1 MARVRIPEPLAG
13 RVGAGSGGT
22 GMAAAEGGYGEGAE
36 QARHAAGAQRPAQ
49 EFNCRKVMVLGAGL
63 IGSALAARLVLRGH
77 CVLLATRNG
86 RAPAGMDA
94 LALDLTAALPD
105 AQLRKAMSGVDV
117 VVNTVGIFLESGQ
130 QTFDAVHV
138 NGPRAVFEA
147 ARAANVRR
155 WVQLSALGADAESPL
170 PYFASKGRM
179 DAILR
184 DGDGDGHVAGS
195 RSQPEVAIVKPSLV
209 FAPEGASTRWFAQLA
224 SLPLTPLPGHGRHA
238 VQPVHLDD
246 LVDALVALVESPEVP
261 PVLHAVG
268 PQSLPMR
275 DYLQV
280 FKRAMATGRAFVPI
294 PMRLLRT
301 IAAVASRI
309 GKLPVD
315 ADALSMLE
323 AGSTAE
329 AGPFQRWLGRPARGP
344 EAFVDHDAAARM
356 RRDAVLAW
364 TVPVMRLALAAMW
377 IATAVVSLWV
387 YPRDLSLAM
396 LAQVGLHG
404 GAAVAALWAGAL
416 ADVALGLGM
425 LLAR

>member
-138 NGPRAVFEA
+138 NGPRTVFEA

-184 DGDGDGHVAGS
+184 GSDGDGGGDGDGHVAGS
-195 RSQPEVAIVKPSLV
+195 RSKPEVAIVQPSLV

-224 SLPLTPLPGHGRHA
+224 SLPLTPLPGH
-238 VQPVHLDD
+238 
-246 LVDALVALVESPEVP
+246 
-261 PVLHAVG
+261 
-268 PQSLPMR
+268 
-275 DYLQV
+275 
-280 FKRAMATGRAFVPI
+280 
-294 PMRLLRT
+294 
-301 IAAVASRI
+301 
-309 GKLPVD
+309 
-315 ADALSMLE
+315 
-323 AGSTAE
+323 
-329 AGPFQRWLGRPARGP
+329 
-344 EAFVDHDAAARM
+344 
-356 RRDAVLAW
+356 
-364 TVPVMRLALAAMW
+364 
-377 IATAVVSLWV
+377 
-387 YPRDLSLAM
+387 
-396 LAQVGLHG
+396 
-404 GAAVAALWAGAL
+404 
-416 ADVALGLGM
+416 
-425 LLAR
+425 